1 MGATNPRDQ
10 VDYQTIAETVP
21 AIVFVSETGP
31 EARWIYVSE
40 WIETILGYTA
50 QEWVGHAGVWAQHL
64 HADDRDAELAAEAA
78 AVVRAREALAA
89 GTARR
94 SDNFSR
100 DYRMLHRD
108 GHSVWVRESSVL
120 TKAADGTLRW
130 HGVLFDITDQK
141 LVERQLARQSD
152 QQAAVARLGEMALR
166 GVVVDELLGASC
178 RALNDLLGADA
189 VLAWQV
195 SADRTTRELR
205 AACGA
210 ASAGLPLD
218 ASPVVPG
225 SPAAR
230 ALLTGEPAIVQNWAE
245 ETEWAAGLPIKQMG
259 IMSNIIVPIADQPYA
274 WGLIGVYSET
284 PHAFTERDINFV
296 VAVANIL
303 AEAIEQQQAQ
313 DEMEHRAL
321 HDVLTGLP
329 HRSLFT
335 DRLEQALERMRRHPG
350 LLTAIL
356 FIDVDH
362 FKHVNDALGHQAGDE
377 LLISVATRLREAV
390 RPADTVARFGGD
402 EFGLLLEEIASERVA
417 IATAERIAA
426 SFARPFVLGCG
437 SQFVTASIGIAL
449 ADGHQ
454 PADALLRDA
463 DAAMYRS
470 KQRGR
475 ARYDVFDDDLRMRA
489 LVRDRTENELHRA
502 LDAHELRLVY
512 QPIVDLR
519 DEQIYGVEALLRWD
533 HPQRG
538 TIAPAEFIPVAE
550 ESGLIERIGQWVI
563 EEALRDV
570 VRWEQLTP
578 DRPPVHVGVNVSV
591 QQLLNRRFPDTLAEA
606 IRTAGADA
614 QVVALE
620 LDESVLRDEA
630 DQVRGTLRLLKR
642 LGVRLAVH
650 DFGTGDSSLRQL
662 AALPID
668 TIKVQPQFVAALG
681 TKDANGPI
689 AQAAIATGNALG
701 LKVIGLGVERP
712 EQVRELRAL
721 GCHSVQG
728 FLFGEP
734 LSAAEVSA
742 LLAAGGSLTQK
753 PG

>member
-1 MGATNPRDQ
+1 MNPEDQ
-10 VDYQTIAETVP
+10 VDYHTIAETVP

-31 EARWIYVSE
+31 DARWIYVSE

-50 QEWVGHAGVWAQHL
+50 QEWVGRAGVWAQHL
-64 HADDRDAELAAEAA
+64 HPDDRDTELAAEAA
-78 AVVRAREALAA
+78 AVARARELLAGDGDRCA
-89 GTARR
+89 
-94 SDNFSR
+94 DKFSR

-108 GHSVWVRESSVL
+108 GRSVWVRESSVL
-120 TKAADGTLRW
+120 AKAAGGTLRW

-141 LVERQLARQSD
+141 LVEQQLERQSSA
-152 QQAAVARLGEMALR
+152 QTAVARLGAVALR
-166 GVVVDELLGASC
+166 GVAIGELLQESC
-178 RALNDLLGADA
+178 AELTAVLGADA
-189 VLAWQV
+189 AIAWQIG
-195 SADRTTRELR
+195 ADATNRELR
-205 AACGA
+205 AASGA
-210 ASAGLPLD
+210 VAAGAPSQ
-218 ASPVVPG
+218 AGIQPG

-230 ALLTGEPAIVQNWAE
+230 ALLKGGPVLVESWDQ
-245 ETEWAAGLPIKQMG
+245 ETELTPGLPLVEMG
-259 IMSNIIVPIADQPYA
+259 VKSSITVRIEDQPRP
-274 WGLIGVYSET
+274 WGLLGIYSQRPYT
-284 PHAFTERDINFV
+284 FTEHDISFV

-303 AEAIEQQQAQ
+303 AEAIERQQAQ

-362 FKHVNDALGHQAGDE
+362 FKQVNDSLGHQAGDE
-377 LLISVATRLREAV
+377 FLISVATRLREAV
-390 RPADTVARFGGD
+390 RPSDTVARFGGD

-426 SFARPFVLGCG
+426 SFARPFVIGSG

-463 DAAMYRS
+463 DAAMYRA

-502 LDAHELRLVY
+502 LDNHELRLVY

-519 DEQIYGVEALLRWD
+519 DEHIHGVEALLRWD
-533 HPQRG
+533 HPERG
-538 TIAPAEFIPVAE
+538 PIAPAEFIPVAE
-550 ESGLIERIGQWVI
+550 ESGLIERLGQWAI
-563 EEALRDV
+563 EEALRDAA
-570 VRWEQLTP
+570 RWEQMTP
-578 DRPPVHVGVNVSV
+578 DRPPIHVGVNVSV

-606 IRTAGADA
+606 IRAAGADA

-620 LDESVLRDEA
+620 LDEIVLRDEA

-668 TIKVQPQFVAALG
+668 TIKVQPRFVAALG

-689 AQAAIATGNALG
+689 AQAVIATGNALG
-701 LKVIGLGVERP
+701 LKVIGLGVETP

-734 LSAAEVSA
+734 LSAAEVST
-742 LLAAGGSLTQK
+742 LLAAGGSLTRTL
-753 PG
+753 G